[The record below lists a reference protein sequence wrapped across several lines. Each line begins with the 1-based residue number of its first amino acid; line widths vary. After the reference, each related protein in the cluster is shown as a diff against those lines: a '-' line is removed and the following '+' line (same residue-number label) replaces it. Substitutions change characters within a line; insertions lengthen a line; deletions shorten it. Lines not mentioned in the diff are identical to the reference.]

1 MWLDRLASQAG
12 SPTPSS
18 QPGSRSYSPL
28 PGRPS
33 GGLNPYVT
41 SQRANQTPRGSA
53 VSLVSGSSTTSLL
66 GAAKKPNGS
75 GLRRSTSYSEGPAPE
90 KLLEKLLGTKIT
102 DSGTDD
108 ERPHSI
114 TEADLELDFDLAG
127 LTLEELASTHPTDTK
142 PAGTR
147 RSQTDRECKPLT
159 ARIVHP
165 SPSFH

>member
-12 SPTPSS
+12 SPTPSP

-33 GGLNPYVT
+33 GGLSPYVT

-75 GLRRSTSYSEGPAPE
+75 GLRRSTSYREGPAPE
-90 KLLEKLLGTKIT
+90 ELLERLLGTKIADGSP
-102 DSGTDD
+102 DS
-108 ERPHSI
+108 EPLHSI
-114 TEADLELDFDLAG
+114 TEADLQLDFDLAG
-127 LTLEELASTHPTDTK
+127 LGLGELASTHPSETI

-147 RSQTDRECKPLT
+147 RSQTDRECEP
-159 ARIVHP
+159 
-165 SPSFH
+165 